1 MDILAIS
8 TDKTSPHTA
17 TLSPTAATHPRKKP
31 HFLALNCT
39 PKVLCL
45 TFGVQF
51 TFSYIC
57 KSQKRTY
64 GKGYIHIY
72 TGNGK
77 GKTTAAFGLAARAIC
92 AGKNVAV
99 CQFVKS
105 MKYSETGLL
114 QLLSNAP
121 ASFGK
126 LRIEQCGHGCCLIRK
141 PGKADIDCAL
151 SGLDK
156 CTEWMRSG
164 EWDVVVLDEI
174 TIAIHLGLIS
184 TEQVINAI
192 NSKAPSTEIVITG
205 RYAPSELIGI
215 ADLVTDMQEVKH
227 YYSAG
232 VLSRK
237 GIDV

>member
-1 MDILAIS
+1 MD
-8 TDKTSPHTA
+8 
-17 TLSPTAATHPRKKP
+17 
-31 HFLALNCT
+31 
-39 PKVLCL
+39 
-45 TFGVQF
+45 
-51 TFSYIC
+51 
-57 KSQKRTY
+57 
-64 GKGYIHIY
+64 KGYIHIY

-77 GKTTAAFGLAARAIC
+77 GKTTAAFGLAVRAIC

-105 MKYSETGLL
+105 MKYSETGIL

-141 PGKADIDCAL
+141 PEKADIDCAL
-151 SGLDK
+151 SGLGK

-215 ADLVTDMQEVKH
+215 ADLVTDMQEVRH